1 MTSAPMRPAVAEC
14 LAEAADAD
22 DSLVMVVADGHAL
35 GLRLKAAHPDRFI
48 DVGIA
53 EATLVG
59 VAAGI
64 ARTGRR
70 VVAAAMA
77 PFLTRR
83 ALEQVRNDVCN
94 ADLPVTFIGV
104 GGGLGYGPLGP
115 THHAPEDLVSFAN
128 MPNTQVFCP
137 ADAHAAAWSVR
148 EALSRT
154 GPAYVRLGARDDRL
168 VFDETV
174 PHDIARGRLLRGPAT
189 AEVMVISAGATVAV
203 ALDAADEL
211 ARRGVTASV
220 LALTVV
226 SPFPESRIREAA
238 SKARVVCIVEEHVR
252 SGGIGE
258 ATARV
263 LADRRGGMCFHSID
277 NRYPPVA
284 EKEDLFA
291 FYGIDTA
298 HVVESIATRL
308 DESRDHP
315 TSLPERQQ

>member
-1 MTSAPMRPAVAEC
+1 MRPAVAEC
-14 LAEAADAD
+14 LAEAAEAD
-22 DSLVMVVADGHAL
+22 DSLVLVVADGHAL
-35 GLRLKAAHPDRFI
+35 GLPLKAAHPERFI

-83 ALEQVRNDVCN
+83 AAEQARNDVCN
-94 ADLPVTFIGV
+94 ANLPVTFIGV
-104 GGGLGYGPLGP
+104 GGGLSYGPLGP
-115 THHAPEDLVSFAN
+115 THHAPEDLVTFAN
-128 MPNTQVFCP
+128 MPNTRVFCP
-137 ADAHAAAWSVR
+137 ADAPSAAWSVR
-148 EALSRT
+148 QALSLAR
-154 GPAYVRLGARDDRL
+154 PAYVRLGARADRL
-168 VFDETV
+168 VFV
-174 PHDIARGRLLRGPAT
+174 GSAPHDAARGDLLRGPEAADVLLVST
-189 AEVMVISAGATVAV
+189 GATVAV

-220 LALTVV
+220 FALTLV
-226 SPFPESRIREAA
+226 SPFPESRIRELAA
-238 SKARVVCIVEEHVR
+238 RARVVCVVEEHVR

-263 LADRRGGMCFHSID
+263 LAGRPNSMCFHSVD

-284 EKEDLFA
+284 EREDLFT

-298 HVVESIATRL
+298 HVVEGVVAQLGNTAHL
-308 DESRDHP
+308 P
-315 TSLPERQQ
+315 TALTGRKQ